1 MIQVDNALET
11 NGAVV
16 PIDLPSKRV
25 VYAPTGKLDRDY
37 DDVRRFSE
45 AAEKGIKRLFEYGQP
60 K

>member
-45 AAEKGIKRLFEYGQP
+45 AAEKGIKR
-60 K
+60 